1 MILKVKKILSL
12 IPAGHSL
19 EITADGVTFSDAQT
33 RAYIR
38 ANFASQAFLFEND
51 DDTETEQDVA
61 NCFYDIWLLFLDMYD
76 DSLDK
81 SMIAL
86 RTEYNPL
93 ENYDRTENEG
103 ETETKKPDGRTYTYN
118 TTTTTTA
125 GLYGDKTEVSTYD
138 SGLKDERKS
147 LRGHETNEH
156 DTEAKTGSD
165 SITDTFGDKTIERN
179 SRVHG
184 NIGVTTSQQMLAA
197 ELEIRKYNLFADYI
211 NRFIRTYCFTFW
223 GCRE

>member
-1 MILKVKKILSL
+1 MILPVKKILSL
-12 IPAGHSL
+12 IPASRSL
-19 EITADGVTFSDAQT
+19 EITADGVTFSNAQT

-38 ANFASQAFLFEND
+38 ANFANQAFLYEND
-51 DDTETEQDVA
+51 DETETEQDVA
-61 NCFYDIWLLFLDMYD
+61 NCFYDIWLLYLDMYD
-76 DSLDK
+76 DSIDK

-93 ENYDRTENEG
+93 ENYDRTESGG
-103 ETETKKPDGRTYTYN
+103 ETESRDPNGRTYTYN
-118 TTTTTTA
+118 STTTTTA

-156 DTEAKTGSD
+156 DTEAKTGTD
-165 SITDTFGDKTIERN
+165 GVTDTFGDRTTTRN

-197 ELEIRKYNLFADYI
+197 ELEIRRYNLFADYI

-223 GCRE
+223 GCKE